1 MKCPNCGAPMK
12 EGTLYCEKCGEE
24 IHIVPDFEPELDDD
38 IRQTIKSIADDI
50 WDKDSEAAIE
60 KVSEDRKQPGTQVQ
74 KKRKQW
80 VIVVAL
86 IIFFGAGAA
95 AGIYACLHYS
105 LRYQTNRARE
115 CVESGAYE
123 KAIRYYKRAV
133 EIDPGDVN
141 LKVEL
146 AETYFLKNNKIEY
159 EYLLREIVKDE
170 NATAEQVESAYGKLI
185 AIYRARG
192 DYQTINDF
200 LLACGNE
207 SVMSTYQ
214 NYIAREP
221 EFSVKSGYYTTI
233 QPLKMSA
240 FGTGKI
246 YYTMDGSDPDED
258 SAQYTAPILLE
269 NGDYCIKAYYVSE
282 NGITSDIVTGEYHIE
297 IEELPAPEISAIS
310 GDYEFPINIEV
321 LNDDEEVYYTTDGT
335 KPTIDSIRYTG
346 PIPMPLGKS
355 VFKFV
360 RIGDGRNSEVEERT
374 YQLTMNTEFTPG
386 QAEEAVVDYCLSI
399 GKITDEAGRFDDT
412 DAMYKYQYQYV
423 TNINQIDDFYVID
436 EILSSVDRTLIKTG
450 SHFAV
455 NAYTGELFK
464 LLINDHGYTLVEIE
478 RPSEDQEE

>member
-12 EGTLYCEKCGEE
+12 EGTLYCEQCGEE

-50 WDKDSEAAIE
+50 WDKNSEAAIE
-60 KVSEDRKQPGTQVQ
+60 KISEDQKQSDIQVR

-80 VIVVAL
+80 MIAVVL
-86 IIFFGAGAA
+86 MLFFGVGAA
-95 AGIYACLHYS
+95 AGIYVCLHHS
-105 LRYQTNRARE
+105 MEYQMNRANE
-115 CVESGAYE
+115 CVEAGAYE
-123 KAIRYYKRAV
+123 KAIRYYNRAV
-133 EIDPGDVN
+133 ELDPSDVN

-146 AETYFLKNNKIEY
+146 AEAYFLKNNKIEY

-200 LLACGNE
+200 LLASGNE
-207 SVMSTYQ
+207 SVISSYQ

-233 QPLKMSA
+233 QPLKLSA
-240 FGTGKI
+240 CGTGKI
-246 YYTMDGSDPDED
+246 YYTMDGSEPDED
-258 SAQYTAPILLE
+258 SEQYTAPILLE
-269 NGDYCIKAYYVSE
+269 NGDYCIRAYYINE
-282 NGITSDIVTGEYHIE
+282 YGITSDVVTGEYHIE

-310 GDYEFPINIEV
+310 GDYEFPINIEI

-335 KPTIDSIRYTG
+335 EPTLDSNRYTG

-360 RIGDGRNSEVEERT
+360 RIGDGRSSKVEERT
-374 YQLTMNTEFTPG
+374 YQLTMNTDFTPE
-386 QAEEAVVDYCLSI
+386 QAEEAVVDYCMSI

-423 TNINQIDDFYVID
+423 ININQIDDFYVID
-436 EILSSVDRTLIKTG
+436 EILSSVDRTLTKTG

-455 NAYTGELFK
+455 NAYTGEIFRLQ
-464 LLINDHGYTLVEIE
+464 INDNGCTLVEIE
-478 RPSEDQEE
+478 RPSDNQEE